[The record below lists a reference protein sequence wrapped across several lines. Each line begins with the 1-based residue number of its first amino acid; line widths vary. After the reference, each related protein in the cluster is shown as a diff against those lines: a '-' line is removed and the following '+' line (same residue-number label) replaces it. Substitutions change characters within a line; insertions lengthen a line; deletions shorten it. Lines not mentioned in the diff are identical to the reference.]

1 MGNNSGKKPED
12 EFRDKKTAPA
22 APLKRL
28 INIIIPIVLLGFLF
42 FVLFYVIHF
51 YSKYFSKNTF
61 PKGYFSIIEAI
72 FIAVFGILAIKIIQ
86 KSSSKILSGYISEDK
101 AGFLRFLLSFIGY
114 FILVLFIFT
123 TLGIDISNILLGATF
138 LGVILGIA
146 AQSFLSNLLAGFI
159 ILFGKTFKIG
169 DRITIVTWQY
179 GLLMST
185 YQHETAK
192 PGYTG
197 TIKDINMLFTTII
210 EDNGFTMRAPNN
222 ILMQAL
228 ITNYDNTKKRSVRVR
243 FELDKETDLE
253 SFKKELYDYLTLAGY
268 DKNISENDSKIIG
281 GLIEKNPQPIIRVVD
296 VSLTSYFVA
305 VEVYTPQIYDDPVRD
320 LILSF
325 VLKTKRG
332 KKNGIEGKISV

>member
-1 MGNNSGKKPED
+1 MSDKNGEKQENELNK
-12 EFRDKKTAPA
+12 DKKKISPAPF
-22 APLKRL
+22 KRL
-28 INIIIPIVLLGFLF
+28 GNIIIPLTVLGFLF
-42 FVLFYVIHF
+42 FALFYVIHF
-51 YSKYFSKNTF
+51 YSKYFSKNIL

-86 KSSSKILSGYISEDK
+86 KSSSKILSGYVSEDK
-101 AGFLRFLLSFIGY
+101 AGFLRFLLSFTAY

-138 LGVILGIA
+138 IGVIFGIA

-159 ILFGKTFKIG
+159 ILFGKPFKIG

-197 TIKDINMLFTTII
+197 VIKDINMLFTTVL
-210 EDNGFTMRAPNN
+210 EDSGFTMRAPNN
-222 ILMQAL
+222 VLMQAL
-228 ITNYDNTKKRSVRVR
+228 ITNYDNTKRRLVRVR
-243 FELDKETDLE
+243 FELDKETDFE
-253 SFKKELYDYLTLAGY
+253 NFRKELYDYLTLSGNY
-268 DKNISENDSKIIG
+268 GVISEDDSKIIDA
-281 GLIEKNPQPIIRVVD
+281 LIEKNPSPVIRAVD

-305 VEVYTPQIYDDPVRD
+305 VEVYSPQLYDDPVRD

-325 VLKTKRG
+325 VLKLKRR
-332 KKNGIEGKISV
+332 KKNGNES

>member
-1 MGNNSGKKPED
+1 MNNNNNKKSED
-12 EFRDKKTAPA
+12 EFKDKKTVPFQN
-22 APLKRL
+22 L
-28 INIIIPIVLLGFLF
+28 INILTPIVLLGFLF

-51 YSKYFSKNTF
+51 YSKYFSKNAL
-61 PKGYFSIIEAI
+61 PKGYFSIIEAV
-72 FIAVFGILAIKIIQ
+72 FATVFGILAIKIIQ

-101 AGFLRFLLSFIGY
+101 AGFLRFLLSFTGY

-159 ILFGKTFKIG
+159 ILFGKPFKIG

-185 YQHETAK
+185 YQHEAVK

-197 TIKDINMLFTTII
+197 VIKDINMLFTTFI

-228 ITNYDNTKKRSVRVR
+228 ITNYDNTKRRSVRVR

-253 SFKKELYDYLTLAGY
+253 NFRTELYNYLTLTGNS
-268 DKNISENDSKIIG
+268 KNISENDSKIIG
-281 GLIEKNPQPIIRVVD
+281 GLIEKNPPPVIRVAD

-305 VEVYTPQIYDDPVRD
+305 VEVYTPQIYEDPVRD

-325 VLKTKRG
+325 VLKMKRG
-332 KKNGIEGKISV
+332 KKNGSESKISV

>member
-1 MGNNSGKKPED
+1 MYNKNGE
-12 EFRDKKTAPA
+12 KKTKNSTPIKRFANILI
-22 APLKRL
+22 PL
-28 INIIIPIVLLGFLF
+28 IILGFLF

-51 YSKYFSKNTF
+51 YSKYFSKNIL

-72 FIAVFGILAIKIIQ
+72 FIAIFGILAIKIIQ
-86 KSSSKILSGYISEDK
+86 KSLSKILSGYVSEDK
-101 AGFLRFLLSFIGY
+101 AGFLRFLLSFTAY

-138 LGVILGIA
+138 IGVIFGIA

-159 ILFGKTFKIG
+159 ILFGKPFKIG

-185 YQHETAK
+185 YQHEAAK

-197 TIKDINMLFTTII
+197 VIKDINMLFTTIL
-210 EDNGFTMRAPNN
+210 EDSGFTMRAPNN

-228 ITNYDNTKKRSVRVR
+228 ITNYDNTKRRLVRVR
-243 FELDKETDLE
+243 LELDKETDFE
-253 SFKKELYDYLTLAGY
+253 SFRNELYDYLTMSGNY
-268 DKNISENDSKIIG
+268 SNVPDKYSKIISA
-281 GLIEKNPQPIIRVVD
+281 LIEKNPSPIIRVVD

-305 VEVYTPQIYDDPVRD
+305 VEVYSPQIYDDPVRD
-320 LILSF
+320 IILSF
-325 VLKTKRG
+325 VLKLKRRM
-332 KKNGIEGKISV
+332 KNGD

>member
-1 MGNNSGKKPED
+1 MDNNNGKKPED
-12 EFRDKKTAPA
+12 EFKDKKTVPF
-22 APLKRL
+22 KNL
-28 INIIIPIVLLGFLF
+28 INILTPIVLLGFLF

-51 YSKYFSKNTF
+51 YSKYFSKNTL
-61 PKGYFSIIEAI
+61 PKGYFSIIEAV
-72 FIAVFGILAIKIIQ
+72 FAAVFGILAIKIIQ
-86 KSSSKILSGYISEDK
+86 KSSSKILSGYVSEDK
-101 AGFLRFLLSFIGY
+101 AGFLRFLLSFTGY

-159 ILFGKTFKIG
+159 ILFGKPFKIG

-185 YQHETAK
+185 YQHEAVK

-197 TIKDINMLFTTII
+197 VIKDINMLFTTFI

-228 ITNYDNTKKRSVRVR
+228 ITNYDNTKRRSVRVR

-253 SFKKELYDYLTLAGY
+253 TFRTELYNYLTLTGNS
-268 DKNISENDSKIIG
+268 KNISENDSKIIG
-281 GLIEKNPQPIIRVVD
+281 GLIEKNPPPVIRVAD

-305 VEVYTPQIYDDPVRD
+305 VEVYTPQIYEDPVRD

-325 VLKTKRG
+325 VLKMKRG
-332 KKNGIEGKISV
+332 KRNGSESKISV

>member
-1 MGNNSGKKPED
+1 MGNNNSEKPED
-12 EFRDKKTAPA
+12 EFKDKKAVPF
-22 APLKRL
+22 KNL
-28 INIIIPIVLLGFLF
+28 INILTPIVLLGFLF

-51 YSKYFSKNTF
+51 YSKYFSKNTL

-72 FIAVFGILAIKIIQ
+72 FAAAFGILAIKIIQ
-86 KSSSKILSGYISEDK
+86 KSSSKIFSRYISEDK
-101 AGFLRFLLSFIGY
+101 AGFLRFLLSFTWY

-123 TLGIDISNILLGATF
+123 TLGINISNILLGATF
-138 LGVILGIA
+138 IGVILGIA

-159 ILFGKTFKIG
+159 ILFGKPFKIG

-185 YQHETAK
+185 YQHEAVK

-197 TIKDINMLFTTII
+197 VIKDINMLFTTFI

-228 ITNYDNTKKRSVRVR
+228 ITNYDNTKRRSVRVR

-253 SFKKELYDYLTLAGY
+253 TFRTELYNYLTLTGNS
-268 DKNISENDSKIIG
+268 KNISENDSKIIG
-281 GLIEKNPQPIIRVVD
+281 GLIEKNPPPVIRVAD
-296 VSLTSYFVA
+296 VSLTGYFVA
-305 VEVYTPQIYDDPVRD
+305 VEVYTPQIYEDPVRD

-325 VLKTKRG
+325 VLNMKRRE
-332 KKNGIEGKISV
+332 KNGSESKIPV

>member
-1 MGNNSGKKPED
+1 MGNNNSEKPED
-12 EFRDKKTAPA
+12 EFKDKKTVPF
-22 APLKRL
+22 KNL
-28 INIIIPIVLLGFLF
+28 INILTPIVLLGFLF

-51 YSKYFSKNTF
+51 YSKYFSKNTL

-72 FIAVFGILAIKIIQ
+72 FAAAFGILAIKIIQ
-86 KSSSKILSGYISEDK
+86 KSSSKIFSRYISEDK
-101 AGFLRFLLSFIGY
+101 AGFLRFLLSFTWY

-123 TLGIDISNILLGATF
+123 TLGINISNILLGATF
-138 LGVILGIA
+138 IGVILGIA

-159 ILFGKTFKIG
+159 ILFGKPFKIG

-185 YQHETAK
+185 YQHEAVK

-197 TIKDINMLFTTII
+197 VIKDINMLFTTFI

-222 ILMQAL
+222 ILMQSL
-228 ITNYDNTKKRSVRVR
+228 ITNYDNTKRRSVRVR

-253 SFKKELYDYLTLAGY
+253 TFRTELYNYLTLTGNS
-268 DKNISENDSKIIG
+268 KNISENDSKIIG
-281 GLIEKNPQPIIRVVD
+281 GLIEKNPPPVIRVAD
-296 VSLTSYFVA
+296 VSLTGYFVA
-305 VEVYTPQIYDDPVRD
+305 VEVYTPQIYEDPVRD

-325 VLKTKRG
+325 VLNMKRRE
-332 KKNGIEGKISV
+332 KNGNESKIPV

>member
-1 MGNNSGKKPED
+1 MSDKNGEKQENELNK
-12 EFRDKKTAPA
+12 DKKKISP

-28 INIIIPIVLLGFLF
+28 GNIIIPLTVLGFLF
-42 FVLFYVIHF
+42 FALFYVIHF
-51 YSKYFSKNTF
+51 YSKYFSKNIL
-61 PKGYFSIIEAI
+61 PKGYFSIIEAL

-86 KSSSKILSGYISEDK
+86 KSSSKILSGYVSEDK
-101 AGFLRFLLSFIGY
+101 AGFLRFLLSFTAY

-138 LGVILGIA
+138 IGVIFGIA

-159 ILFGKTFKIG
+159 ILFGKPFKIG

-185 YQHETAK
+185 YQHEAAK

-197 TIKDINMLFTTII
+197 VIKDINMLFTTVL
-210 EDNGFTMRAPNN
+210 EDSGFTMKAPNN
-222 ILMQAL
+222 ILMQAM
-228 ITNYDNTKKRSVRVR
+228 ITNYDNTKRRLVRVR
-243 FELDKETDLE
+243 FELDKETDFE
-253 SFKKELYDYLTLAGY
+253 TFRKELYDYLTLSGNY
-268 DKNISENDSKIIG
+268 GVISEDDSKIIEA
-281 GLIEKNPQPIIRVVD
+281 LIEQNPPPVIRAVD

-305 VEVYTPQIYDDPVRD
+305 VEVYSPQLYDDPVRD

-325 VLKTKRG
+325 VLKLKRR
-332 KKNGIEGKISV
+332 KKNGDES

>member
-1 MGNNSGKKPED
+1 MSDKNGEKQED
-12 EFRDKKTAPA
+12 ELNKDKKNIRPVPFKRLGNII
-22 APLKRL
+22 APLT
-28 INIIIPIVLLGFLF
+28 VLGFLF
-42 FVLFYVIHF
+42 FALFYVIHF
-51 YSKYFSKNTF
+51 YSKYFSKNIL

-86 KSSSKILSGYISEDK
+86 KSSSKILSGYVSEDK
-101 AGFLRFLLSFIGY
+101 AGFLRFLLSFTAY

-138 LGVILGIA
+138 IGVIFGIA

-159 ILFGKTFKIG
+159 ILFGKPFKIG

-185 YQHETAK
+185 YQHEAAK

-197 TIKDINMLFTTII
+197 VIKDINMLFTTVL
-210 EDNGFTMRAPNN
+210 EDSGFTMRAPNN

-228 ITNYDNTKKRSVRVR
+228 ITNYDNIKRRLVRVR
-243 FELDKETDLE
+243 FELDKETDFE
-253 SFKKELYDYLTLAGY
+253 NFKKELYDYLTLSGNY
-268 DKNISENDSKIIG
+268 GVVSEDDSKIIDA
-281 GLIEKNPQPIIRVVD
+281 LIEKNPPPVIRAVD

-305 VEVYTPQIYDDPVRD
+305 VEVYSPQLYDDPVRD

-325 VLKTKRG
+325 VLKLKRR
-332 KKNGIEGKISV
+332 KKNGDES

>member
-1 MGNNSGKKPED
+1 MSDKNGEKQENELNK
-12 EFRDKKTAPA
+12 DKKKISP

-28 INIIIPIVLLGFLF
+28 GNIIIPLTVLGFLF
-42 FVLFYVIHF
+42 FALFYVIHF
-51 YSKYFSKNTF
+51 YSKYFSKNIL
-61 PKGYFSIIEAI
+61 PKGYFSIIEAL

-86 KSSSKILSGYISEDK
+86 KSSSKILSGYVSEDK
-101 AGFLRFLLSFIGY
+101 AGFLRFLLSFTAY

-138 LGVILGIA
+138 IGVIFGIA

-159 ILFGKTFKIG
+159 ILFGKPFKIG

-197 TIKDINMLFTTII
+197 VIKDINMLFTTVL
-210 EDNGFTMRAPNN
+210 EDSGFTMRAPNN
-222 ILMQAL
+222 VLMQAL
-228 ITNYDNTKKRSVRVR
+228 ITNYDNTKRRLVRVR
-243 FELDKETDLE
+243 FELDKETDFE
-253 SFKKELYDYLTLAGY
+253 TFRKELYDYLTLSGNY
-268 DKNISENDSKIIG
+268 GDISEDDFKIINA
-281 GLIEKNPQPIIRVVD
+281 LIEKNPPPVIRAVD

-305 VEVYTPQIYDDPVRD
+305 VEVYSPQLYDDPVRD

-325 VLKTKRG
+325 VLKLKRR
-332 KKNGIEGKISV
+332 KKNGDDS

>member
-1 MGNNSGKKPED
+1 MSDKNGEKKALRHAP
-12 EFRDKKTAPA
+12 FKK
-22 APLKRL
+22 LG
-28 INIIIPIVLLGFLF
+28 NIIIPLTILGFLF
-42 FVLFYVIHF
+42 FALFYVIHF
-51 YSKYFSKNTF
+51 YSKYFSKNML

-86 KSSSKILSGYISEDK
+86 KSSSKILSGYVSEDK
-101 AGFLRFLLSFIGY
+101 AGFLRFLLSFTAY

-138 LGVILGIA
+138 IGVIFGIA

-159 ILFGKTFKIG
+159 ILFGKPFKIG

-185 YQHETAK
+185 YQHEAAK

-197 TIKDINMLFTTII
+197 VIKDINMLFTTVL
-210 EDNGFTMRAPNN
+210 EDSGFTMRAPNN
-222 ILMQAL
+222 VLMQAL
-228 ITNYDNTKKRSVRVR
+228 ITNYDNTKRRLVRVR
-243 FELDKETDLE
+243 FELDKETDFE
-253 SFKKELYDYLTLAGY
+253 NFRKELYDYLTLSGNY
-268 DKNISENDSKIIG
+268 GVISEDDSKIIDA
-281 GLIEKNPQPIIRVVD
+281 LIEKNPSPVIRAVD

-305 VEVYTPQIYDDPVRD
+305 VEVYSPQLYDDPVRD

-325 VLKTKRG
+325 VLKLKRR
-332 KKNGIEGKISV
+332 KKNGNES

>member
-1 MGNNSGKKPED
+1 MDNNNSKKPED
-12 EFRDKKTAPA
+12 EFKDKKTVPF
-22 APLKRL
+22 KNL
-28 INIIIPIVLLGFLF
+28 INILTPIVLLGFLF

-51 YSKYFSKNTF
+51 YSKYCSKNAL
-61 PKGYFSIIEAI
+61 PKGYFSIIEAV
-72 FIAVFGILAIKIIQ
+72 FAAVFGILAIKIIQ

-101 AGFLRFLLSFIGY
+101 AGFLRFLLSFTGY

-159 ILFGKTFKIG
+159 ILFGKPFKIG

-185 YQHETAK
+185 YQHEAVK

-197 TIKDINMLFTTII
+197 VIKDINMLFTTFI

-228 ITNYDNTKKRSVRVR
+228 ITNYDNTKRRSVRVR
-243 FELDKETDLE
+243 FELDKETDL
-253 SFKKELYDYLTLAGY
+253 
-268 DKNISENDSKIIG
+268 
-281 GLIEKNPQPIIRVVD
+281 
-296 VSLTSYFVA
+296 
-305 VEVYTPQIYDDPVRD
+305 
-320 LILSF
+320 
-325 VLKTKRG
+325 
-332 KKNGIEGKISV
+332 

>member
-1 MGNNSGKKPED
+1 MSNNYGENGED
-12 EFRDKKTAPA
+12 EFKDKKNAPS

-28 INIIIPIVLLGFLF
+28 VNIIIPITLLGFLF

-51 YSKYFSKNTF
+51 YSKYFSKSIL

-72 FIAVFGILAIKIIQ
+72 FIAIFGILAIKIIQ

-101 AGFLRFLLSFIGY
+101 AGFLRFLLSFTGY

-138 LGVILGIA
+138 IGVIFGIA

-159 ILFGKTFKIG
+159 ILFGKPFKIG

-197 TIKDINMLFTTII
+197 VIKDINMLFTTII
-210 EDNGFTMRAPNN
+210 EDSGFTMRAPNN

-228 ITNYDNTKKRSVRVR
+228 ITNYDNTKRRLVRVR
-243 FELDKETDLE
+243 FELDKETDLD
-253 SFKKELYDYLTLAGY
+253 SFRKKLYDYLTLAGDY
-268 DKNISENDSKIIG
+268 SNIPADDSKIIG
-281 GLIEKNPQPIIRVVD
+281 GLIEKNPPPIIRVVD
-296 VSLTSYFVA
+296 VSSASYFVA
-305 VEVYTPQIYDDPVRD
+305 VEVYTPQIYEDPVRD

-325 VLKTKRG
+325 VLRIKRRN
-332 KKNGIEGKISV
+332 KNGNDS

>member
-1 MGNNSGKKPED
+1 MSDKNGEKQED
-12 EFRDKKTAPA
+12 ELNKNKKNIRPAPF
-22 APLKRL
+22 KRL
-28 INIIIPIVLLGFLF
+28 GNIIVPLTVLGFLF
-42 FVLFYVIHF
+42 FALFYVIHF
-51 YSKYFSKNTF
+51 YSKYLSKNML

-101 AGFLRFLLSFIGY
+101 AGFLRFLLSFTAY

-138 LGVILGIA
+138 IGVIFGIA

-159 ILFGKTFKIG
+159 ILFGKPFKIG

-185 YQHETAK
+185 YQHEAAK

-197 TIKDINMLFTTII
+197 VIKDINMLFTTVL
-210 EDNGFTMRAPNN
+210 EDSGFTMRAPNN
-222 ILMQAL
+222 VLMQAL
-228 ITNYDNTKKRSVRVR
+228 ITNYDNTKRRLVRVR
-243 FELDKETDLE
+243 FELDKETDFE
-253 SFKKELYDYLTLAGY
+253 NFRKELYDYLTLSGNY
-268 DKNISENDSKIIG
+268 GVISEDDSKIIDA
-281 GLIEKNPQPIIRVVD
+281 LIEKNPSPVIRAVD

-305 VEVYTPQIYDDPVRD
+305 VEVYSPQLYDDPVRD

-325 VLKTKRG
+325 VLKLKRR
-332 KKNGIEGKISV
+332 KKNGDES

>member
-1 MGNNSGKKPED
+1 MSDKNGEKQED
-12 EFRDKKTAPA
+12 ELNKDKKNIRPAPF
-22 APLKRL
+22 KRL
-28 INIIIPIVLLGFLF
+28 GNIVVPLTVLGFLF
-42 FVLFYVIHF
+42 FALFYVIHF
-51 YSKYFSKNTF
+51 YSKYLSKNML

-101 AGFLRFLLSFIGY
+101 AGFLRFLLSFTAY

-138 LGVILGIA
+138 IGVIFGIA

-159 ILFGKTFKIG
+159 ILFGKPFKIG

-185 YQHETAK
+185 YQHEAAK

-197 TIKDINMLFTTII
+197 VIKDINMLFTTVL
-210 EDNGFTMRAPNN
+210 EDSGFTMRAPNN
-222 ILMQAL
+222 VLMQAL
-228 ITNYDNTKKRSVRVR
+228 ITNYDNTKRRLVRVR
-243 FELDKETDLE
+243 FELDKETDFE
-253 SFKKELYDYLTLAGY
+253 NFRKELYDYLTLSGNY
-268 DKNISENDSKIIG
+268 GVISEDDSKIIDA
-281 GLIEKNPQPIIRVVD
+281 LIEKNPSPVIRAVD

-305 VEVYTPQIYDDPVRD
+305 VEVYSPQLYDDPVRD

-325 VLKTKRG
+325 VLKLKRR
-332 KKNGIEGKISV
+332 KKNGDES

>member
-1 MGNNSGKKPED
+1 MSDKNGEKKD
-12 EFRDKKTAPA
+12 MRHAPF
-22 APLKRL
+22 KRL
-28 INIIIPIVLLGFLF
+28 GNIIIPLTILGFLF
-42 FVLFYVIHF
+42 FALFYVIHF
-51 YSKYFSKNTF
+51 YSNYFSKNML

-86 KSSSKILSGYISEDK
+86 KSSSKILSGYVSEDK
-101 AGFLRFLLSFIGY
+101 AGFLRFLLSFTAY

-138 LGVILGIA
+138 IGVIFGIA

-159 ILFGKTFKIG
+159 ILFGKPFKIG

-185 YQHETAK
+185 YQHEAAK

-197 TIKDINMLFTTII
+197 VIKDINMLFTTIL
-210 EDNGFTMRAPNN
+210 EDSGFTMRAPNN

-228 ITNYDNTKKRSVRVR
+228 ITNYDNTKRRLVRVR
-243 FELDKETDLE
+243 FELDKETDFE
-253 SFKKELYDYLTLAGY
+253 NFKNELYDYLTLSGNY
-268 DKNISENDSKIIG
+268 GSISENDSKIIG
-281 GLIEKNPQPIIRVVD
+281 ALIEKNSPPVIRVVD
-296 VSLTSYFVA
+296 VSLTSYFAA
-305 VEVYTPQIYDDPVRD
+305 VEVYSPQLYDDPVRD

-325 VLKTKRG
+325 VLKLKRG
-332 KKNGIEGKISV
+332 KKNGDES